1 MSKLEQDLKSALIRR
16 NVLEKELAETQAEVD
31 DLQKSKRSLEIQL
44 DDQKKQLRAL
54 NIELNTLRAEVDSR
68 GNSRQVVEDR
78 SDKRHSPYRVDLDS
92 INQFQEESSRD
103 TGLVVYNRRPELP
116 RRENNVIGVVGM

>member
-78 SDKRHSPYRVDLDS
+78 SDKRHSPYRVDLES
-92 INQFQEESSRD
+92 INQF
-103 TGLVVYNRRPELP
+103 
-116 RRENNVIGVVGM
+116 